1 MEARSFAGSKNI
13 AGTEIYYEHYRHPAT
28 EETIVLIHGFLSS
41 LFSFRHLVPLL
52 KEEYSVISVDL
63 PPFGK
68 SGKSSGYEYS
78 YKNLSWTLT
87 ELLDQLD
94 ISQYTL
100 IGHSMGGQIAL
111 NILYHF
117 PGKAQKAVLLC
128 SSGYLKPA
136 RRALMLTSYLPF
148 FHIYVKYHLGR
159 SGVENNLRNVVHDHS
174 LIDDEMREGYLA
186 PFMDNG
192 IFKGLTRMIRD
203 REGDLPPEALQQVQ
217 APCLLVW
224 GEHDKVVPLSV
235 GKRLAKDLPQSELV
249 VLEDT
254 GHLVPEE
261 RPEEVSRHIQ
271 QFIEKFSLQ
280 KTNSGR

>member
-1 MEARSFAGSKNI
+1 MAANSFAASKTVSGI
-13 AGTEIYYEHYRHPAT
+13 DIYYEYYQHPAPR
-28 EETIVLIHGFLSS
+28 ETIVLIHGFLSS

-52 KEEYSVISVDL
+52 KEDYSVISVDL

-68 SGKSSGYEYS
+68 SGKRTSYEYS
-78 YKNLSWTLT
+78 YKNLARTLT
-87 ELLDQLD
+87 ELMDGLN
-94 ISQYTL
+94 ISTYTV

-111 NILYHF
+111 NILHHF
-117 PGKAQKAVLLC
+117 SGKARKAVLLC

-136 RRALMLTSYLPF
+136 GRALMLSSRLPL
-148 FHIYVKYHLGR
+148 FHLYVKYHLGR
-159 SGVENNLRNVVHDHS
+159 SGVEKNLRNVVHDHS

-203 REGDLPPEALQQVQ
+203 REGDLPHEALQQIQ
-217 APCLLVW
+217 TPCLLIW

-235 GKRLAKDLPQSELV
+235 GKQLARDLPQANLI

-261 RPEEVSRHIQ
+261 RPEEVASHIRK
-271 QFIEKFSLQ
+271 FIGAPLHQ
-280 KTNSGR
+280 TNS